1 MRSLET
7 KLGNAVFRNPVF
19 GASGCSGH
27 GYELKNYTDLSAYG
41 ALSLKTVTYHARKGN
56 PPQRITEVAS
66 GIMSSVGLQNDG
78 PDKYFAEIMPKVF
91 DVLDRNQ
98 ILLSLAG
105 DTLEEYVEL
114 ACRAADEFGNKIAAL
129 EINTACPNASLG
141 IGFFSRNADAAQE
154 LIGRLHEKINIPILY
169 KFNTNFENYL
179 EVGKAISDAGVDAI
193 YTTNTPLGLKLD
205 IKTKKPVL
213 GNVVAPVGGPAILP
227 IGMLRVWNLYKVTNV
242 PLIASGGAS
251 CWQDVIEYMI
261 AGASAVGIG
270 CSQFANPDIIPRIV
284 NDLQVYMEKEN
295 LNSLSEIVGIA
306 NKKDCT

>member
-114 ACRAADEFGNKIAAL
+114 VPDSGIVPKAKLEALLEKRKQEQARQQLMQQQMMEQQEAEEEQRLAVARANGELEEDDDED
-129 EINTACPNASLG
+129 E
-141 IGFFSRNADAAQE
+141 
-154 LIGRLHEKINIPILY
+154 EK
-169 KFNTNFENYL
+169 
-179 EVGKAISDAGVDAI
+179 SS
-193 YTTNTPLGLKLD
+193 
-205 IKTKKPVL
+205 
-213 GNVVAPVGGPAILP
+213 APV
-227 IGMLRVWNLYKVTNV
+227 
-242 PLIASGGAS
+242 
-251 CWQDVIEYMI
+251 Q
-261 AGASAVGIG
+261 
-270 CSQFANPDIIPRIV
+270 
-284 NDLQVYMEKEN
+284 
-295 LNSLSEIVGIA
+295 
-306 NKKDCT
+306 KKKQSVEDEE